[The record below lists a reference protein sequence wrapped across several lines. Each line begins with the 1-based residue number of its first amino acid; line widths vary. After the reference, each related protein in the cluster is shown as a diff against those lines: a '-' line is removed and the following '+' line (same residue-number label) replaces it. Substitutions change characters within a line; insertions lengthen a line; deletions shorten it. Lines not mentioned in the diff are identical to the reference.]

1 MLAPSLRRGSAVFA
15 RSLQSLLG
23 GRTPLWLSLIAL
35 ALGLWALSVT
45 PREEEPQIV
54 VPMLSVEVAAP
65 GLDAP
70 QVSRQVVQPLEK
82 LLAQIPGM
90 EHVYATAEAGRAS
103 VLLRFHVGEDRQ
115 AALVNTF
122 TKLNAHLDQIPSAV
136 AHWQLSPREVDDVPI
151 LVVGLWSE
159 DPERYGPYE
168 LRQLAEELVTP
179 LQALPAT
186 SEVRVHGGRPR
197 VVSILLDRE
206 ALAARETTALD
217 VLLAL
222 QRANHLKAAGDWT
235 VNDRAVVLE
244 GGDVLRKLDDLEA
257 LVVNVIDGVPI
268 TLGEVASLRDGP
280 GEAESY
286 SWLRRRPEGP
296 AEAGAELGAFPLVAL
311 SLAKQPGT
319 NAVTVSATAL
329 ETLRTLQ
336 KNLFPDAVGLTVL
349 RDYGETADEKVND
362 LTASLAFA
370 VLTVVL
376 FLGVFLGPRAA
387 LVVGLAVPVCYGL
400 TLALDYAFGY
410 TINRV
415 TLFALILALGLLV
428 DDPITGVDNISRFLR
443 RGGAR
448 DDRVVEAMMEIRS
461 PLIMST
467 VMVVLAFLPLAAIPG
482 MMGPYM
488 APMAFNVP
496 VSVMA
501 STLVAF
507 LVTPWLAA
515 RLLPRGAPRG
525 SMDAAPA
532 VEGSALYRRVLAP
545 LLTSQGAALLLGAV
559 VLLFGLALLLPG
571 FRAVPLKL
579 LPFDNKNEVQVL
591 IDMPEGT
598 SLERTAAVTERVA
611 GRVLTVPEVRE
622 VAAFVGQPSPVDFN
636 GLVRRYD
643 LRQGRELGEL
653 RVVLAPKAERAHQS
667 HAVVLRLRALLAAEA
682 PPGAVLRVVEVP
694 PGPPV
699 LSTLVAEV
707 VRDPLGDPESHR
719 EAARQLMARLAREP
733 HVVEVD
739 STLPDPRPRQ
749 RFIVDKTKAA
759 LAGVDTEAVA
769 TTLQLANRGLV
780 AGMLQ
785 VPQALHPVPLEL
797 RLPPA
802 ARQGLSDF
810 EALVVRGQLGGR
822 QASTPEGLEAAP
834 QPRVALGELGAF
846 ELGVADAPIHR
857 KDLEEVI
864 YVTAELN
871 GRTPG
876 EVIADLEA
884 DRRLATDSLGAAAA
898 PTPWASR
905 SFFANGGGD
914 PWQLPEGT
922 AVRWAGEGELALT
935 LDVFK
940 AMGLGYLFA
949 LGAIYGVLR
958 VQTRSNALALII
970 MSAIP
975 LTIIG
980 ILPGFW
986 AMNHLG
992 ERVVAGAPDPVLFTA
1007 TAMIGMIALAGIV
1020 VRNSLILVEFIT
1032 QARTAGASLREA
1044 VLDAGAIR
1052 LRPVLLTAGTTLLG
1066 NLIITLDPVFN
1077 GLALAIIFGIV
1088 ASTLFT
1094 LAVVPVVYWL
1104 VFRGQDVALVVEG
1117 GAA

>member
-1 MLAPSLRRGSAVFA
+1 MLAPFPRQGSAVFA

-23 GRTPLWLSLIAL
+23 GRIPLWLSVLAL
-35 ALGLWALSVT
+35 ALGLWALTVT

-186 SEVRVHGGRPR
+186 SEVRVQGGRPR

-217 VLLAL
+217 VFRAL
-222 QRANHLKAAGDWT
+222 QQANHLKAAGDWT

-244 GGDVLRKLDDLEA
+244 GGDVLRQLGELEA

-286 SWLRRRPEGP
+286 TWLRRRPEGP
-296 AEAGAELGAFPLVAL
+296 AEAGAYPLVTL

-319 NAVTVSATAL
+319 NAVTVSAAAL
-329 ETLRTLQ
+329 ETLRSLQ
-336 KNLFPDAVGLTVL
+336 KRLFPDAVSLTVL

-428 DDPITGVDNISRFLR
+428 DDPITGVDNISRFLG

-448 DDRVVEAMMEIRS
+448 HDRVVEAMMEIRS

-507 LVTPWLAA
+507 LITPWLAA
-515 RLLPRGAPRG
+515 RLLPPGGA
-525 SMDAAPA
+525 SVDVTPA
-532 VEGSALYRRVLAP
+532 VEGSALYRRLLAP
-545 LLTSQGAALLLGAV
+545 LLTSRGAALLLGSV
-559 VLLFGLALLLPG
+559 VLLFCLALLLPG

-653 RVVLAPKAERAHQS
+653 RVVLAPKAERSHQS
-667 HAVVLRLRALLAAEA
+667 HAIVLRLRALLAAEA

-707 VRDPLGDPESHR
+707 VRDPLGDPETHR
-719 EAARQLMARLAREP
+719 EAARRVMARLAREP

-749 RFIVDKTKAA
+749 RFVVDKTKAA
-759 LAGVDTEAVA
+759 LAGVDTDAVA

-797 RLPPA
+797 RLPPS
-802 ARQGLSDF
+802 ARQRLSDF

-846 ELGVADAPIHR
+846 EFGVADAPIHR
-857 KDLEEVI
+857 KDLEDVI

-884 DRRLATDSLGAAAA
+884 DRRAHDAALGATA
-898 PTPWASR
+898 PSRPWASR

-914 PWQLPEGT
+914 LWHLPAGT

-949 LGAIYGVLR
+949 LAAIYLVLR

-1032 QARTAGASLREA
+1032 QARAAGASLRDA
-1044 VLDAGAIR
+1044 VLNAGAIR

-1104 VFRGQDVALVVEG
+1104 VFRGQDSAPAVEG